1 MNRQLEAFPNRLGT
15 FFFVIQSIGWLYCY
29 LMTHIVLLCRNII
42 VLVDVNFLNIDE
54 FPVPKITT
62 YFLTLFLINKNT
74 FLFMLAMGGHCTE
87 TL

>member
-1 MNRQLEAFPNRLGT
+1 
-15 FFFVIQSIGWLYCY
+15 
-29 LMTHIVLLCRNII
+29 MTHIVLLCRNII